1 MSTMQDSWKDYEKSI
16 AGLHQP
22 GRINAQT
29 RTFVGWEG
37 NTSIKSDYTRAD
49 YNSFRNYNTPGNRA
63 GILKICQ
70 EAYDKVGIIKNVI
83 DLMSDFGSKGV
94 RIRHE
99 VPSIERFYQKWFEK
113 VGGTE
118 RSERFLSNLYRLG
131 AVVIY
136 KSFGVLPSKV
146 EKDYKKIKSK
156 IDKDGT
162 IDLVEYKNRY
172 IPIRYTFINPSSVEV
187 IGENVGIA
195 IGTPYYVL
203 KLQENFVEITNNYL
217 LNQKM
222 DKDLMNKVYEG
233 LPKDLQTAI
242 VNKQPYFP
250 LDPARVSVYN
260 YRKDDWQAWGKSI
273 IFSVLDDL
281 QVLERLKLADI
292 SALDGAISNI
302 RLWTVGKLGDNPNN
316 TFIPNKPMLEKIR
329 DILSQGV
336 GGGTMDLVWGP
347 ELSFQ
352 ESSTNVHEFLG
363 EEKYKPTI
371 DSIYDGLGIPSPLRS
386 GYGQSSNSYVSLK
399 TLVERLNYGRSL
411 LIDFWVKEV
420 ELIQK
425 ACGFSKPGVIE
436 FDYMVF
442 TDEAA
447 EKQLLINLADRDI
460 ISPETV
466 REKFSINHKIEESKI
481 KRDVSKRGTKLPHKA
496 SPYHSNPDLELK
508 KIALSSGMHTPSE
521 VGLELSPK
529 KENEKSRQ
537 DAQFEQ
543 QKELNKNNPA
553 KKLPAGA
560 SGRPRNV
567 TETKKRN
574 PKTGQN
580 IKISKAQSLTVWA
593 NSTQKK
599 IHSML
604 LPKLEEMYGKKNLRQ
619 LTTEEAENFE
629 KVKCSILFNTQPMS
643 DQEKIVLDF
652 SVSEEVYDNIQFLCN
667 ETQTQL
673 GRELSMDEKRDI
685 YTMYYVEQ
693 NNG

>member
-1 MSTMQDSWKDYEKSI
+1 MSDTQKSWQEYEKSI
-16 AGLHQP
+16 ATLNQP
-22 GRINAQT
+22 GRITAQS
-29 RTFVGWEG
+29 RTFVGWDG
-37 NTSIKSDYTRAD
+37 DTSIKSNYTRSD
-49 YNSFRNYNTPGNRA
+49 YNSFRDYNTIGNRA
-63 GILKICQ
+63 SILKMCQ

-83 DLMSDFGSKGV
+83 DLMSDFGSKGI

-99 VPSIERFYQKWFEK
+99 TPAIERFYQKWFEK
-113 VGGTE
+113 VQGTE

-136 KSFGVLPSKV
+136 KSFGVIPAKT
-146 EKDYKKIKSK
+146 EKEYKKITSE
-156 IDKDGT
+156 IEQDGK
-162 IDLVEYKNRY
+162 IDLVKYKNRY
-172 IPIRYTFINPSSVEV
+172 IPIRYTFINPASVEV

-203 KLQENFVEITNNYL
+203 KLKENFTDITNNYL
-217 LNQKM
+217 LNQKI
-222 DKDLMNKVYEG
+222 DKDLTRKIYEG
-233 LPKDLQTAI
+233 LPKDMQEAI
-242 VNKQPYFP
+242 VSKQAYFT
-250 LDPARVSVYN
+250 LDAARVSVYN

-316 TFIPNKPMLEKIR
+316 TFIPNKAMLEKIR
-329 DILSQGV
+329 DILSNGV

-411 LIDFWVKEV
+411 LMDFWVKEV
-420 ELIQK
+420 ELVQK
-425 ACGFSKPGVIE
+425 ACGFAKPGVIE

-466 REKFSINHKIEESKI
+466 REKFSLNHKIEEAKI

-529 KENEKSRQ
+529 KETEKSRQ

-543 QKELNKNNPA
+543 QKELNKNNLT
-553 KKLPAGA
+553 KKPPGGTG
-560 SGRPRNV
+560 GRPKNI

-580 IKISKAQSLTVWA
+580 IKISKAQALTLWTNDV
-593 NSTQKK
+593 QKK
-599 IHSML
+599 IHAML

-619 LTTEEAENFE
+619 LTTEEVENFE
-629 KVKCSILFNTQPMS
+629 KVKCSILFNTPPMS
-643 DQEKIVLDF
+643 DREKINLNF

-667 ETQTQL
+667 ETQSQL
-673 GRELSMDEKRDI
+673 GRDLTMEEKRDI
-685 YTMYYVEQ
+685 YTMYYVEI